1 MSSEWKQN
9 NEVPRKERW
18 KNGDGRGI
26 KKGNTWR
33 WKTCI
38 HVLDP
43 NVWSY
48 ESFKQYYFSTTM
60 SKSVLHINIYIMF
73 FTLLTNTS
81 TTYQMRTLK
90 PLLQATTD
98 GLSLYGWTG
107 GDQIL
112 EQIIVNHENH
122 E

>member
-1 MSSEWKQN
+1 M
-9 NEVPRKERW
+9 
-18 KNGDGRGI
+18 
-26 KKGNTWR
+26 
-33 WKTCI
+33 

-98 GLSLYGWTG
+98 GLSLYG
-107 GDQIL
+107 
-112 EQIIVNHENH
+112 
-122 E
+122 

>member
-1 MSSEWKQN
+1 
-9 NEVPRKERW
+9 
-18 KNGDGRGI
+18 
-26 KKGNTWR
+26 
-33 WKTCI
+33 
-38 HVLDP
+38 
-43 NVWSY
+43 
-48 ESFKQYYFSTTM
+48 M
-60 SKSVLHINIYIMF
+60 SKSVLHINIYVMF

-90 PLLQATTD
+90 PLHQATTN

-112 EQIIVNHENH
+112 EQVIVNHENH